1 MVAGKYRVGID
12 VGGTNTDCAILDL
25 SEDHARGQSVV
36 AWSKART
43 TSNVTDGIAAA
54 LGEVLQK
61 SQLDPSSISFISI
74 GTTHFINAV
83 VEADSRKLAKV
94 AVIRLG
100 APYTAQCP
108 PFLDWPESLKKI
120 IYGHYAL
127 LDGGL
132 QIDGQEIRPIRPE
145 QLIEEC
151 NVIKSLGITNIVIV
165 GIFSSIAAE
174 GSQEE
179 YAREIM
185 VDHLGGGYN
194 IICSGHVGNVG
205 LLERENAAIINAAIL
220 PFARK
225 TVKAY
230 RRVLKGLGVACPL
243 FLTQL
248 DGTLIE
254 APKAAEVP
262 VKTFANGP
270 TNSMRGA
277 SFLSESDERR
287 GNESVIVVD
296 VGGTT
301 TDVGVLLPSG
311 FPRKAAAFTEVG
323 GIRTNFSMPDVY
335 SIGLGGGS
343 RVRFTEDNKVTI
355 GPDSVGSAIESEAIV
370 FGGSVLTA
378 TDIAVLAGL
387 APDIGNADLVQG
399 KLSEEKI
406 SLAIAELTRMLES
419 VIDKMKIHAGDVTVL
434 LVGGGSIIVPPRLKG
449 VKEVVR
455 IPHFGVGNAVGAAIG
470 RVSGEVD
477 KVEIMTGRSYDD
489 VLEGC
494 KGEARARAVASGAKE
509 GTVNIAEVYTNQLP
523 YVSNQATRIIVKAVG
538 DLDTE
543 AIVDRAEDV
552 PEDAD
557 GDADEEQFE
566 GQPYVQ
572 AQSGN
577 PDATRAVNI
586 HEYRPKV
593 TDKGE
598 WILDETDLAWISEG
612 CAILG
617 CGGGGAPYPA
627 FLMVRQLL
635 REGHR
640 VRIVDESF
648 FENDED
654 VVVPVGFMGSP
665 SVSSE
670 RIPSGVEI
678 PTASR
683 LLLKYAG
690 VEKVG
695 AVISDEIG
703 GKNGIEP
710 MALASSKHF
719 DCPLL
724 DGDLMGRAYPRMNQV
739 IPCVY
744 SDNGL
749 VPAAGADGVGNCVII
764 PNTISSPM
772 VETLFRSICTDLGS
786 AIGVAMAPFTVQSF
800 REWGLSRSVSMAWR
814 IGRGVAECRV
824 RRELDKIDEAILKVQ
839 RGKCL
844 FKGKIVDVKR
854 EVRGGFT
861 WGTLTIAPLL
871 LSEQESLPA
880 TTNTNT
886 PIANATGAN
895 NDVEYNENTRLI
907 IPFQNENLQ
916 AILHTTP
923 VSSTRTGIRSLIKEV
938 KHTLCTV
945 PDLIAVLDSQSGSA
959 IGTQDYRYGLRVT
972 VIAMAGNPKWTTERG
987 LEVGG
992 PKAFGIDVAYQPI
1005 AQFEEVRSVIEEY
1018 RPQRVPL

>member
-1 MVAGKYRVGID
+1 MVARKYRVGID

-25 SEDHARGQSVV
+25 FEDHPRGQSVV

-43 TSNVTDGIAAA
+43 TANVTDGIAAA
-54 LGEVLQK
+54 LGGVLQK

-83 VEADSRKLAKV
+83 VEADSRKLARV

-151 NVIKSLGITNIVIV
+151 NVIKSLGITNIVMV

-174 GSQEE
+174 GTQEE
-179 YAREIM
+179 YARKIM
-185 VDHLGGGYN
+185 LDHLGEGYN

-205 LLERENAAIINAAIL
+205 LLERENAAILNAAIL

-230 RRVLKGLGVACPL
+230 RRVLKQLGVSCPL

-254 APKAAEVP
+254 ASKAAEVP

-277 SFLSESDERR
+277 SFLSESDTSNTR

-311 FPRKAAAFTEVG
+311 FPRKAAAFSEVG

-343 RVRFTEDNKVTI
+343 RVRFTEGNKVTI
-355 GPDSVGSAIESEAIV
+355 GPDSVGNAIESEAIV

-477 KVEIMTGRSYDD
+477 KVEIMAGRSYDG
-489 VLEGC
+489 VLEDC
-494 KGEARARAVASGAKE
+494 KEEARARAVASGAKE
-509 GTVNIAEVYTNQLP
+509 GTVSIAEVYTNQLP

-543 AIVDRAEDV
+543 VIVDRAADV
-552 PEDAD
+552 LEDAGED
-557 GDADEEQFE
+557 GEDEQFE
-566 GQPYVQ
+566 RQPYAQ
-572 AQSGN
+572 AQTGN
-577 PDATRAVNI
+577 PDTARPVI
-586 HEYRPKV
+586 IEKYRPEV
-593 TDKGE
+593 TNKGE
-598 WILDETDLAWISEG
+598 WILNETDLAWISEG

-640 VRIVDESF
+640 VRLVDESY

-710 MALASSKHF
+710 IALASSKHF

-764 PNTISSPM
+764 PSTISSPM

-786 AIGVAMAPFTVQSF
+786 AIGVAMAPFTIRSF

-814 IGRGVAECRV
+814 IGRAVAECRE
-824 RRELDKIDEAILKVQ
+824 RRDMDKIDEAILKVQ
-839 RGKCL
+839 KGKCL
-844 FKGKIVDVKR
+844 FKGKIVDVRR

-861 WGTLTIAPLL
+861 WGTLLCSNPNTLTIAPLL
-871 LSEQESLPA
+871 LSEQETVPS
-880 TTNTNT
+880 TSSGK
-886 PIANATGAN
+886 IRI
-895 NDVEYNENTRLI
+895 EYNENIRI
-907 IPFQNENLQ
+907 VIPFQNENLQ
-916 AILHTTP
+916 AILHTRLA
-923 VSSTRTGIRSLIKEV
+923 SSTRTGIRSLIKEV
-938 KHTLCTV
+938 TKTICTV

-992 PKAFGIDVAYQPI
+992 PRAFGINVAYQPI
-1005 AQFEEVRSVIEEY
+1005 APFEEVRSVIEEY
-1018 RPQRVPL
+1018 RPTVSL